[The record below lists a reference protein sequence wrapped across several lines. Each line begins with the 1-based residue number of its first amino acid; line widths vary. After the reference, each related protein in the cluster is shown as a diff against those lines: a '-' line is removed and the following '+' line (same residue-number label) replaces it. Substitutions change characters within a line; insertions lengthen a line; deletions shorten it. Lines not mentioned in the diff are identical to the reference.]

1 MVCYA
6 SKDWPNRALIRSLM
20 KFKVQAAD
28 KATGAE
34 RTFVVDCSSAEE
46 AADRANIEGFLVSN
60 VQPMKDGEA
69 LARPVAAQPLEYR
82 SAGAT
87 PSTSNAGNVAAGVLG
102 GIIFVGLP
110 VVGGGVLIYYCSQI
124 PCIGFLGVGVG
135 IGLIVAGLMFA
146 GLFTG
151 VVKPEDLPQKP
162 KPRTNTAMVCPH
174 CQSKGTV
181 TTERVKMK
189 KGVSGTKAT
198 AAVLTGGV
206 SILATG
212 LSRKEALTR
221 AHCTSC
227 GNTWHF

>member
-1 MVCYA
+1 
-6 SKDWPNRALIRSLM
+6 M

-34 RTFVVDCSSAEE
+34 CTFVVDCSSPEE
-46 AADRANIEGFLVSN
+46 AADRANIEGFLVSE

-69 LARPVAAQPLEYR
+69 LARPVASQPLDYR
-82 SAGAT
+82 TPSTT
-87 PSTSNAGNVAAGVLG
+87 PSTSNASNVAAGILG

-146 GLFTG
+146 GLFAG

-162 KPRTNTAMVCPH
+162 KPRTNTAMICPH

-212 LSRKEALTR
+212 LSRKEELTK

>member
-1 MVCYA
+1 
-6 SKDWPNRALIRSLM
+6 M

-46 AADRANIEGFLVSN
+46 AADRANIEGFLVSD
-60 VQPMKDGEA
+60 V
-69 LARPVAAQPLEYR
+69 QPLEANDNHVPPLAATPLEYQ
-82 SAGAT
+82 SLGAT
-87 PSTSNAGNVAAGVLG
+87 RPRPKTGNVADN
-102 GIIFVGLP
+102 IIFGLIFIVTP
-110 VVGGGVLIYYCSQI
+110 AAAGGVLIYYCSDM
-124 PCIGFLGVGVG
+124 PCIGDLGVVLGFVL
-135 IGLIVAGLMFA
+135 ICCGLWSAGLA
-146 GLFTG
+146 TG
-151 VVKPEDLPQKP
+151 VVKPKDLPQRRR
-162 KPRTNTAMVCPH
+162 PRTNAAMVCPH
-174 CQSKGTV
+174 FQSKGTV

-212 LSRKEALTR
+212 LSRKEELTK